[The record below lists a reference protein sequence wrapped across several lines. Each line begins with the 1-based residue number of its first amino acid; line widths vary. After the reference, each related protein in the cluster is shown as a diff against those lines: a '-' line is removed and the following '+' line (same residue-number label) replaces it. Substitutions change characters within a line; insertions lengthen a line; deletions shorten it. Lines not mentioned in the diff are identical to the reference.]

1 MNNIMNEV
9 TLTLDKE
16 VLKELIIKTIKE
28 EVKIELLCNGELIT
42 ANLMIDNEIIDTDT
56 VRLDGGVNFY

>member
-1 MNNIMNEV
+1 MNEV

-56 VRLDGGVNFY
+56 VRLDGDVNFY

>member
-1 MNNIMNEV
+1 MNEV
-9 TLTLDKE
+9 TLTLDNE
-16 VLKELIIKTIKE
+16 ALKELIIKTIKE
-28 EVKIELLCNGELIT
+28 EVKIELLCDGELIT

>member
-1 MNNIMNEV
+1 MNEV
-9 TLTLDKE
+9 TLTLDNE

-56 VRLDGGVNFY
+56 VSLDGNVCFYQ

>member
-1 MNNIMNEV
+1 MNEV

-16 VLKELIIKTIKE
+16 VLKEVIIKTIKE
-28 EVKIELLCNGELIT
+28 KVKIKLLCNGELIT

-56 VRLDGGVNFY
+56 VRLDGNVCFY

>member
-1 MNNIMNEV
+1 MNEV

-16 VLKELIIKTIKE
+16 VLKEVIIKTIKE
-28 EVKIELLCNGELIT
+28 EVKIKLLCNGELIT

-56 VRLDGGVNFY
+56 VRLDGNVCFH

>member
-1 MNNIMNEV
+1 MNEV
-9 TLTLDKE
+9 TLTLDNE

>member
-1 MNNIMNEV
+1 MNEV

-28 EVKIELLCNGELIT
+28 EVKIELWCDGKIMEVYLTLDGEIL
-42 ANLMIDNEIIDTDT
+42 DTHT
-56 VRLDGGVNFY
+56 VRLDGNVCF

>member
-1 MNNIMNEV
+1 MNEV

-28 EVKIELLCNGELIT
+28 EVKIELLCDGELIT

>member
-1 MNNIMNEV
+1 MNEV

-16 VLKELIIKTIKE
+16 VLKEVIIKTIKE
-28 EVKIELLCNGELIT
+28 EVKIKLLCNGELIT

-56 VRLDGGVNFY
+56 VSLDGIVCFY

>member
-1 MNNIMNEV
+1 MNEV